1 MYSVLYGSSRIT
13 LTSRSG
19 TRLQRSELLLRDPGL
34 RHRWAGPPP
43 VLLGREEVLATAWR
57 EILDGRPVGFH
68 GPCGFGKSSLLRNL
82 ASGGRRSAFV
92 SVGRTP
98 LEDVLQLL
106 VDELYVSAGPE
117 PVKYS
122 GPVCRQ
128 LVRHTR
134 ALIVLDDVPP
144 GSRIPRQLADAL
156 PGCVLLVGGE
166 QPVLGGA
173 AAASRLLPGLPQD
186 AAFDL
191 FVRSLGRAVRDA
203 ELPHVRRL
211 LESVRGRPLSV
222 RQAAALVRAGHPAG
236 AVAERAA
243 RGVRELDRMSAGR
256 LPGPER
262 KALAVLAL
270 VAGAL
275 VPGNWVAAAGDIAY
289 VTQALLSLHER
300 GLVERPE
307 EDRFGLPV
315 CLADSVR
322 DMLLDA
328 VSLSATVNGLAD
340 WLERAHD
347 GGVHGLMDA
356 LDGVEGLVG
365 LLGFAAERAEWRAV
379 VRLARVT
386 EAALFAGRRWQ
397 QWKEV
402 LQQGEDAARRIG
414 DRASE
419 ALFSHQLGTVAYV
432 EDRPGDAAARL
443 RHALQLR
450 VALGDT
456 EGAELTRANLT
467 YVEASGPGRGEGRDT
482 DWRALLRRG
491 LLVLAGLVAVVA
503 VIAAVRA
510 AVAGAGDGDPSPGP
524 QPGSSGTVAGGSPLP
539 GGSPGGAS
547 GPPVSFSPGPGPG
560 SEGPGSEGP
569 GPITGGSPRP
579 SGVTS
584 SRPGPG
590 PGPSRSVVV
599 IPGPSRSPG
608 SSPGP
613 SSSPCCSRGPVV
625 SRSPSV
631 SVGPSR
637 SKGPI
642 IRRPGA
648 SSPGSGHDGDG
659 ERGDGAR
666 GGDGGRGDGRLPVP
680 QVVPPGSMALLSG
693 RPPASQP
700 PQRAL
705 PPR

>member
-1 MYSVLYGSSRIT
+1 MYSVLYGSSRII

-19 TRLQRSELLLRDPGL
+19 TRLQRSQLLLRDPGP
-34 RHRWAGPPP
+34 RHRWTAPAP
-43 VLLGREEVLATAWR
+43 VLLGREEVLAAAWR
-57 EILDGRPVGFH
+57 EILDGRSVEFH
-68 GPCGFGKSSLLRNL
+68 GPCGFGKSSLLRNI

-92 SVGRTP
+92 RVGRSP

-117 PVKYS
+117 PVKYP

-128 LVRHTR
+128 LVRHAG

-144 GSRIPRQLADAL
+144 GSPVPRRLADAL
-156 PGCVLLVGGE
+156 PGCVLLVAGE
-166 QPVLGGA
+166 QPVLGGGA
-173 AAASRLLPGLPQD
+173 VASRPLPGLPQD

-191 FVRSLGRAVRDA
+191 FAGSLGRTVRDA
-203 ELPHVRRL
+203 ELPVVRRL
-211 LESVRGRPLSV
+211 LEAVRGRPLSV
-222 RQAAALVRAGHPAG
+222 RQAAALVRAGYPVE

-256 LPGPER
+256 LSGRER
-262 KALAVLAL
+262 KALAVLAI

-275 VPGNWVAAAGDIAY
+275 VPANWVSAAGDIAY
-289 VTQALLSLHER
+289 AAQTLLSLHER

-315 CLADSVR
+315 CLEDSVR
-322 DMLLDA
+322 DLLLDA

-340 WLERAHD
+340 WLD
-347 GGVHGLMDA
+347 NA
-356 LDGVEGLVG
+356 LDGGAHGLTDALEGVEGVVG

-379 VRLARVT
+379 IRLAKIA

-402 LQQGEDAARRIG
+402 LEQGEDAARRVG

-419 ALFSHQLGTVAYV
+419 ALFAHQLGTVAYT
-432 EDRPGDAAARL
+432 EDRPEEAAARL

-456 EGAELTRANLT
+456 AGADLTRANLA
-467 YVEASGPGRGEGRDT
+467 YVEASGPGRGEGGDPAR
-482 DWRALLRRG
+482 RNPLRSG
-491 LLVLAGLVAVVA
+491 LLWIAGLVALVI

-510 AVAGAGDGDPSPGP
+510 AIAGGDDPPPGP
-524 QPGSSGTVAGGSPLP
+524 QPGPQGSSGPAAGGSPSP
-539 GGSPGGAS
+539 GGPSGGAS
-547 GPPVSFSPGPGPG
+547 GPRVSASPGPGRSG
-560 SEGPGSEGP
+560 EGP

-579 SGVTS
+579 SAVAS

-590 PGPSRSVVV
+590 PSPSRSVVV
-599 IPGPSRSPG
+599 IPGPSRS
-608 SSPGP
+608 SGP
-613 SSSPCCSRGPVV
+613 SPCCSKSPSAGV

-631 SVGPSR
+631 STGPSR
-637 SKGPI
+637 SKGPV
-642 IRRPGA
+642 IRRPGG
-648 SSPGSGHDGDG
+648 SGSPGSGHDGDG
-659 ERGDGAR
+659 ERGDSAR
-666 GGDGGRGDGRLPVP
+666 GGGQPP
-680 QVVPPGSMALLSG
+680 EPHTAWPGSMALLSG
-693 RPPASQP
+693 RPPAPQP
-700 PQRAL
+700 PPRGL